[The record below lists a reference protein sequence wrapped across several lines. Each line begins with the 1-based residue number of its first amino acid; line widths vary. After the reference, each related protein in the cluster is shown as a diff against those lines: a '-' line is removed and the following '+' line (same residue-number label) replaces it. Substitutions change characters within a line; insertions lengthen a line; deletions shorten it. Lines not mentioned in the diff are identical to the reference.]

1 MPGGIF
7 WQVASKG
14 TTQFYGDHPENPVM
28 GWSQPPNPPLNL
40 FGKTIRVEI
49 GWPSPLQSF
58 VRWSFSKGLLSCQD
72 YASGPVLS
80 IIWVVIC
87 PVQPVQPW
95 LNECYGCERFIFMHG
110 SEIDFG
116 VDCSIC
122 GFPGYATYVNIL
134 YCLHHRLTYLKW
146 DNNRIEDG
154 TSSDFALI
162 CFVQEA
168 NIFSESLGWS
178 NNLAS
183 VTHNSLRWFHCCPYW
198 TLVHFDSPNSIHMS
212 WFLLIWGDRA

>member
-1 MPGGIF
+1 MVIFNGIIKLSRLRE
-7 WQVASKG
+7 WSCSIH
-14 TTQFYGDHPENPVM
+14 YM
-28 GWSQPPNPPLNL
+28 GSNMSSPARLALTEWML
-40 FGKTIRVEI
+40 RVWEI
-49 GWPSPLQSF
+49 HFHAW
-58 VRWSFSKGLLSCQD
+58 VRNRL
-72 YASGPVLS
+72 
-80 IIWVVIC
+80 
-87 PVQPVQPW
+87 
-95 LNECYGCERFIFMHG
+95 
-110 SEIDFG
+110 G

-162 CFVQEA
+162 CFAQEA

-183 VTHNSLRWFHCCPYW
+183 VNIKSLRWFHCCPYW

>member
-1 MPGGIF
+1 MRCHACDGRTDTRTVESSAVF
-7 WQVASKG
+7 SLSW
-14 TTQFYGDHPENPVM
+14 
-28 GWSQPPNPPLNL
+28 
-40 FGKTIRVEI
+40 IRKNNSCRN
-49 GWPSPLQSF
+49 WLALPSPVFCEMVIFKGIIKLSRLREWSCSIHYMGSNMSSPARLALTEWMLRVWEIHF
-58 VRWSFSKGLLSCQD
+58 HAWVRNRL
-72 YASGPVLS
+72 
-80 IIWVVIC
+80 
-87 PVQPVQPW
+87 
-95 LNECYGCERFIFMHG
+95 
-110 SEIDFG
+110 G

-162 CFVQEA
+162 CFAQEA

-183 VTHNSLRWFHCCPYW
+183 VTHKSLRWFHRCSPFW

-212 WFLLIWGDRA
+212 WFLLIWIDRA

>member
-1 MPGGIF
+1 MKIIMKI
-7 WQVASKG
+7 QLRDCV
-14 TTQFYGDHPENPVM
+14 NPSPP
-28 GWSQPPNPPLNL
+28 SQPILEFVFHSLKNKSCRIPPSV
-40 FGKTIRVEI
+40 FCE
-49 GWPSPLQSF
+49 
-58 VRWSFSKGLLSCQD
+58 RWSFSRGLLSYQD
-72 YASGPVLS
+72 YASGPVLP
-80 IIWVVIC
+80 IMWVVIC

-95 LNECYGCERFIFMHG
+95 LNECNGCHRFIFMRW

-146 DNNRIEDG
+146 DNYRIEDG
-154 TSSDFALI
+154 TSSDFAII
-162 CFVQEA
+162 CFTQET

-183 VTHNSLRWFHCCPYW
+183 VTHKSLRWFHRCSPYW
-198 TLVHFDSPNSIHMS
+198 TLVHFDSPFICPGS
-212 WFLLIWGDRA
+212 